1 MGDDVEHRAVIT
13 NIQKFSVHDGPGIRS
28 IVFFK
33 GCPLRCRWCAN
44 PENLAPQPQLMI
56 HAMKCIHC
64 GRCIDRC
71 KQGAIAARDG
81 ELITLREKCTDCG
94 TCAAACVSGARVL
107 QGQWKTTEEVEQV
120 IDRDLPFYQ
129 NSGGGVTFSGGEPL
143 LHPDFIVEIAR
154 HYRQKGL
161 NAAVETC
168 GQVPWENIETVQP
181 WVDLFLYDLKCMDS
195 SRHRRFCGCGNEQI
209 LSNLRALCQ
218 SSRVIVRIPI
228 IPGFNDAEEDIAAA
242 AAFLKELPGGM
253 EGVHCLPYHNYGR
266 SKYEALGMEYPLPDT
281 ALPKGDFMDRIK
293 ALFALHGLEIQIG
306 G

>member
-1 MGDDVEHRAVIT
+1 MMQNRQYA
-13 NIQKFSVHDGPGIRS
+13 
-28 IVFFK
+28 FF
-33 GCPLRCRWCAN
+33 CRFH
-44 PENLAPQPQLMI
+44 I
-56 HAMKCIHC
+56 HAQKRIVVQS
-64 GRCIDRC
+64 R
-71 KQGAIAARDG
+71 
-81 ELITLREKCTDCG
+81 
-94 TCAAACVSGARVL
+94 SG
-107 QGQWKTTEEVEQV
+107 
-120 IDRDLPFYQ
+120 
-129 NSGGGVTFSGGEPL
+129 
-143 LHPDFIVEIAR
+143 
-154 HYRQKGL
+154 
-161 NAAVETC
+161 
-168 GQVPWENIETVQP
+168 
-181 WVDLFLYDLKCMDS
+181 
-195 SRHRRFCGCGNEQI
+195 RHRRFCGCGNEQI